1 MNKFQQK
8 IYRFMQGRYGYD
20 KLSSFL
26 LVCAAILDIAGTF
39 ARLTILV
46 LVAEVLLIYII
57 YRSMSRNMIKR
68 SSENAAF
75 LEHTRGIR
83 RRFLVCSKNLK
94 DKEHRY
100 SLCPGCGQ
108 MVRVP
113 RHHGKVEIT
122 CPKCGQTFER
132 RS

>member
-1 MNKFQQK
+1 MNKLQRNL
-8 IYRFMQGRYGYD
+8 YRFMQGRYGYD

-26 LVCAAILDIAGTF
+26 LILAAVLEIAGTIG
-39 ARLTILV
+39 RLTWSV
-46 LVAEVLLIYII
+46 LLAEGLLIYII
-57 YRSMSRNMIKR
+57 YRSLSKNIVRR

-75 LEHTRGIR
+75 LEHTRKIR
-83 RRFLVCSKNLK
+83 RQFLVLEKNVK

-122 CPKCGQTFER
+122 CPKCGRTFTG

>member
-1 MNKFQQK
+1 
-8 IYRFMQGRYGYD
+8 MQGRYGYD

-26 LVCAAILDIAGTF
+26 LILAAVLEIAGTIG
-39 ARLTILV
+39 RLTWSV
-46 LVAEVLLIYII
+46 LLAEGLLIYII
-57 YRSMSRNMIKR
+57 YRSLSKNIVRR

-75 LEHTRGIR
+75 LEHTRKIR
-83 RRFLVCSKNLK
+83 RQFLVLEKNVK

-122 CPKCGQTFER
+122 CPKCGRTFTG